1 MSEPKFDHATRIAL
15 LEQSINGVKL
25 ELSQINANIGK
36 LVWAI
41 ILAIVMAFVQFAL
54 KGGLHG

>member
-1 MSEPKFDHATRIAL
+1 MSDPKFDHATRIAL

-41 ILAIVMAFVQFAL
+41 LLAIVMAFVQFAL
-54 KGGLHG
+54 KGGLT

>member
-1 MSEPKFDHATRIAL
+1 MADTSFDHATRIAL

-25 ELSQINANIGK
+25 ELSQINTNIGK

-41 ILAIVMAFVQFAL
+41 LLAIVMAFAQFAL
-54 KGGLHG
+54 KGGLN